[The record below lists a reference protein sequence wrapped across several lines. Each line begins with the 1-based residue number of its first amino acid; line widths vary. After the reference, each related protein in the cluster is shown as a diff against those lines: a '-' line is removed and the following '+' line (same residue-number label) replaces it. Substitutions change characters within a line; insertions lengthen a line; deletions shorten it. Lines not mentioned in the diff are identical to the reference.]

1 MTTPNNSV
9 HPATDEAAPCVVGF
23 GVVVVGGV
31 VVVSSVVVDTVVVA
45 SVVVVGTYNS

>member
-9 HPATDEAAPCVVGF
+9 HPATDAAAPCVVGF
-23 GVVVVGGV
+23 DVVVVGGV

-45 SVVVVGTYNS
+45 SVVVVGTYSS